1 MSVDFS
7 GPFEPDVDGNTQALV
22 GVEVVTSKGF
32 VGLQQTRSAAD
43 TLESLKDFEADL
55 KSCAADSS
63 VSIAEFHHDDDK
75 SFRSHVGEYARA
87 NGWADTHT
95 GGYNPN
101 GNSVAERRIGMLNQS
116 VRTMLLCATGGFKY
130 YDELWGRALVH
141 SSDVI
146 DWTPFSDRIS
156 PLSVLAGRHVDPPQ

>member
-1 MSVDFS
+1 M
-7 GPFEPDVDGNTQALV
+7 
-22 GVEVVTSKGF
+22 GVEVATSKGF
-32 VGLQQTRSAAD
+32 VGLQHTRSAAD

-63 VSIAEFHHDDDK
+63 VGIAEFHHDDDK
-75 SFRSHVGEYARA
+75 SFRSHVGEYARD

-116 VRTMLLCATGGFKY
+116 VTEDYVAVCYRWFQIL
-130 YDELWGRALVH
+130 
-141 SSDVI
+141 
-146 DWTPFSDRIS
+146 
-156 PLSVLAGRHVDPPQ
+156 

>member
-1 MSVDFS
+1 MGD
-7 GPFEPDVDGNTQALV
+7 
-22 GVEVVTSKGF
+22 
-32 VGLQQTRSAAD
+32 
-43 TLESLKDFEADL
+43 
-55 KSCAADSS
+55 
-63 VSIAEFHHDDDK
+63 
-75 SFRSHVGEYARA
+75 YARDK
-87 NGWADTHT
+87 GWVDSHT

-130 YDELWGRALVH
+130 YDQLWGRALVH

-156 PLSVLAGRHVDPPQ
+156 PLSVLAGRHVDPPGQSVHLGKYM